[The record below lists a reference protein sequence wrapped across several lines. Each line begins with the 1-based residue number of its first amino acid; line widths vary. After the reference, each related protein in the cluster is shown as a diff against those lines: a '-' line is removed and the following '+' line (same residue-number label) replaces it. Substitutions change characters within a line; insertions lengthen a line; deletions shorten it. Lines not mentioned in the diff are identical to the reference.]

1 MRLINFKFFINSIF
15 IKLGLVDEKEIILK
29 ICVILLID
37 VYNFKNRFLLKFYT
51 LDSYVIQID
60 VLLLLGYYVGDDQY
74 QYE

>member
-1 MRLINFKFFINSIF
+1 MSLINFKFFINSIF

-51 LDSYVIQID
+51 LDSYVIQMCC
-60 VLLLLGYYVGDDQY
+60 YYVGDDQY